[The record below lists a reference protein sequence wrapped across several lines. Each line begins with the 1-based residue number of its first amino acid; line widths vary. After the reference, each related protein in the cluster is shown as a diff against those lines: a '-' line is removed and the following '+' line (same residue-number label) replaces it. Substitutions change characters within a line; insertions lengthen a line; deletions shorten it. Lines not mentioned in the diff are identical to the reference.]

1 MKHWLSLA
9 LLLTLPALNSVAD
22 GLIIVHDPVPLPH
35 PIPPLHPA
43 PRPPH
48 FLPPPRHAFAPLE
61 VTFHRVE
68 VRIKDQVAV
77 TSVDQEF
84 YNPNDRQLEGTYLFP
99 IPKGAQIDKFS
110 MEIGGKQVQAELLAA
125 DKARK
130 IYEDI
135 VRSLKDPALLEYAGR
150 DVFKVRIFPIEPRS
164 KKRVRLSYTEVLRQD
179 AGLVSYLYPLNTE
192 KFSAKPLETVSLR
205 LEIET
210 RRPLKS
216 IYSPSHNV
224 EIQRH
229 GGSRATI
236 GFEAKDVKPDTD
248 FQLYFA
254 PEGGDVGLNLIT
266 YRTGSE
272 DGYFLL
278 LAAPGL
284 EVAEAK
290 AMPKDVAFVLD
301 TSGSMAGKK
310 LEQAKKALAFCV
322 ENLNDSDRFEIIR
335 FATET
340 EPLFDRLSEAN
351 RANRNRAQEFIAGL
365 KPIGGTAIYD
375 ALQRALSVRADKSDR
390 PFLVIFI
397 TDGLPTVG
405 ETDPD
410 RILTAASRSGAN
422 TRVFCFGIGNDV
434 NTHLLDRITE
444 ATRATSAYVLPEED
458 IEVKVSGFFAK
469 IKDPVLAQVRL
480 QFPESVHAGRLHPT
494 SMPDLFRG
502 EQLVAVGRYSGSG
515 SGKITLEGKINGSAR
530 TFTYD
535 AKFPA
540 EAAENDFIPRL
551 WATRRIGFLLDE
563 IRLRGESSELRDEV
577 AELARRYG
585 IVTPYTAFL
594 IHEDEARRQVP
605 IAAQSMPALGNDRE
619 ALALTRDAYHD
630 LATKSSGGS
639 AVAAARYGLAQQS
652 ANQPAEALRA
662 GRLEANRAL
671 TFAAGA
677 PPALA
682 TVPVK
687 AQPGVSPGPVAPAA
701 MPTRSVSDQVVEYT
715 QQSRYVG
722 GRNFFLNGTQWVDA
736 GVQKLQQAKKVRVQ
750 FSSPEYFDLI
760 AKQPEARPWLA
771 LGQNLQFVLGGTVY
785 EVFE

>member
-1 MKHWLSLA
+1 MKRWLSLGLFLA
-9 LLLTLPALNSVAD
+9 LAVINSLAD

-35 PIPPLHPA
+35 PIAPPYPA
-43 PRPPH
+43 PRPPR
-48 FLPPPRHAFAPLE
+48 FLPPPQYAFAPLD

-68 VRIKDQVAV
+68 VRIRDQVAV

-125 DKARK
+125 DKARQ

-135 VRSLKDPALLEYAGR
+135 VRKLKDPALLEYAGR

-164 KKRVRLSYTEVLRQD
+164 KKRVKLSYTEVLRQD

-192 KFSAKPLETVSLR
+192 KFSAKPIETVSLK
-205 LEIET
+205 LDIET

-229 GGSRATI
+229 GGNRATI

-254 PEGGDVGLNLIT
+254 PEGGEVGLNLIT
-266 YRTGSE
+266 FRTGSE

-278 LAAPGL
+278 LAAPGV
-284 EVAEAK
+284 EAGEAK
-290 AMPKDVAFVLD
+290 SMPKDVAFVLD

-310 LEQAKKALAFCV
+310 LDQAKKALAFCV
-322 ENLNDSDRFEIIR
+322 ENLNDNDRFEIIR

-340 EPLFDRLSEAN
+340 EPLFDRLSEAT
-351 RANRNRAQEFIAGL
+351 RANRDRAQEFIQRL
-365 KPIGGTAIYD
+365 KPIGGTAIHD
-375 ALQRALSVRADKSDR
+375 ALQRALSARPEKSDR
-390 PFLVIFI
+390 PFLVIFL

-410 RILTAASRSGAN
+410 RIVTAVGRSGGN

-444 ATRATSAYVLPEED
+444 TTRATSAYVLPEED
-458 IEVKVSGFFAK
+458 IEVKVSSFFAK
-469 IKDPVLAQVRL
+469 IKDPVLAQVKVR
-480 QFPESVHAGRLHPT
+480 FPENAHAGRLHPG
-494 SMPDLFRG
+494 SLPDLFKG
-502 EQLVAVGRYSGSG
+502 EQLVVAGRYSGSV
-515 SGKITLEGKINGSAR
+515 SGKITLEGQINGLAR
-530 TFTYD
+530 TFSYD

-540 EAAENDFIPRL
+540 EATENDFIPRL

-563 IRLRGESSELRDEV
+563 IRLRGESAELRDEV
-577 AELARRYG
+577 ADLARRHG

-594 IHEDEARRQVP
+594 IHEDEARRGVP
-605 IAAQSMPALGNDRE
+605 MAMQSIPALGQDRE
-619 ALALTRDAYHD
+619 ALALTRSAYTD
-630 LATKSSGGS
+630 MATKTSGGS

-652 ANQPAEALRA
+652 ANQPAEALRFGRVEA
-662 GRLEANRAL
+662 GRAL
-671 TFAAGA
+671 SLAAA
-677 PPALA
+677 PPASA
-682 TVPVK
+682 P
-687 AQPGVSPGPVAPAA
+687 SRSRPGPAGQPVPPSA
-701 MPTRSVSDQVVEYT
+701 MPGGSVSDKVAEYT
-715 QQSRYVG
+715 QQSRFVG

-736 GVQKLQQAKKVRVQ
+736 GVQKLKQARKVRVQ
-750 FSSPEYFDLI
+750 FNSPEYFDLVTREP
-760 AKQPEARPWLA
+760 QARPWLA
-771 LGQNLQFVLGGTVY
+771 LGQNLQFVLGESVY